1 MDPSRNNPL
10 TNNDSSW
17 VDQINDPTQD
27 MVGQIVTG
35 VVQATFDGGYF
46 IAVKIGNSSIPLTG
60 AVFKPGHVAPIT
72 PENDVAPHVEVI
84 KRPGIPIPAD
94 IQPTPPRPNNGLSS
108 TVLQAGSRG
117 TVVPVVLQPKHLSNN
132 IPNSISRNQPAPHLR
147 ASLSKQVHSVQPL
160 AVYPPNGSISQPSY
174 FPSSSQFGDMNEP
187 LFVEPLQTRHPVQH
201 FQPSPVFGGV
211 PHGGTGRM
219 TDLLNAVQRGVDQV
233 AQYERYR
240 KGHQAGN

>member
-1 MDPSRNNPL
+1 
-10 TNNDSSW
+10 
-17 VDQINDPTQD
+17 

-132 IPNSISRNQPAPHLR
+132 IPKQYIQEPTCTSFAGLTKQAG
-147 ASLSKQVHSVQPL
+147 ALSS
-160 AVYPPNGSISQPSY
+160 AIGSYPPNGSISQPSY

-233 AQYERYR
+233 ANTNVIEKVIRR
-240 KGHQAGN
+240 EIDGSSVT